1 MSALPDDEAIAAH
14 DADRRQ
20 ANYFREE
27 LLRYIDAVDGQAGKF
42 QRAMAEYEQRDD
54 MDQVRRL
61 QNELQ
66 SVVAERRTLTD
77 MLAALEYRFS

>member
-14 DADRRQ
+14 EADRRQ
-20 ANYFREE
+20 ANYFRDE
-27 LLRYIDAVDGQAGKF
+27 LLRHIDAVDGQAGKF
-42 QRAMAEYEQRDD
+42 QRAMAEYEQRNDTY
-54 MDQVRRL
+54 QVRRL

-66 SVVAERRTLTD
+66 SMVAERRTLTD